1 MEAILSQLTAANLLA
16 ILFLVFIEAI
26 LSFDNALAL
35 AALVKSKLKDPHEQ
49 KKALT
54 YGIWGAYFFRV
65 VVIFCGV
72 WLMGFWQVKL
82 AAGAYLVWLGVSELW
97 PKQKGD
103 GNEKEI
109 KGIDLKWLTPLW
121 TTIISVEI
129 MDIMFSIDSIGVA
142 LAISN
147 VTWVLVVGAML
158 GILMMR
164 IAANVFIK
172 LIDRYPILEKTAFLL
187 VFIAGVGI
195 TLKAFHIEIPEV
207 PFIATLLTILFGSM
221 GLNHRWPS
229 AITRFLNRY
238 YPSH

>member
-16 ILFLVFIEAI
+16 IFFLVFIEAI

-35 AALVKSKLKDPHEQ
+35 AALVKSKLKNPHEQ

-72 WLMGFWQVKL
+72 WLMGFWQIKL

-97 PKQKGD
+97 PKQKSD

-109 KGIDLKWLTPLW
+109 KGIDIKWLTPLW
-121 TTIISVEI
+121 TTIVSVEI

-147 VTWVLVVGAML
+147 VKWVLVVGAML

-164 IAANVFIK
+164 VAANVFIK

-229 AITRFLNRY
+229 AITQFLNRY